1 MTPTNDASTTAIVK
15 ADTRGRTR
23 YTEDYKQEV
32 LDAFEQSGLS
42 GMQFAKQCGVKYST
56 FAAWIKKRKES
67 REGRGGNGLPRPAGV
82 DPFIIADIR
91 EDGPAVG
98 LSVTFP
104 GGVVARA
111 STRDQVELLAELMR
125 TLG

>member
-1 MTPTNDASTTAIVK
+1 MTPTNDASTTDIIK

-23 YTEDYKQEV
+23 YTEDYRREV

-42 GMQFAKQCGVKYST
+42 GMQFSKQCGVKYPT
-56 FAAWIKKRKES
+56 FASWIKKRREARDGIGDGS
-67 REGRGGNGLPRPAGV
+67 RDLRAGM
-82 DPFIIADIR
+82 DRFIIAEIR
-91 EDGPAVG
+91 EDEPLPA

-111 STRDQVELLAELMR
+111 TTREQVVLLAELMR

>member
-1 MTPTNDASTTAIVK
+1 MTSTNDVSTTAIVK

-23 YTEDYKQEV
+23 YSEDYRQEV

-42 GMQFAKQCGVKYST
+42 GMEFARQCGVKYST
-56 FAAWIKKRKES
+56 FASWIKKRRES
-67 REGRGGNGLPRPAGV
+67 REDRGGGYLPRPATT

-91 EDGPAVG
+91 ENGSAGG

-111 STRDQVELLAELMR
+111 STRDQVELLAVLMR
-125 TLG
+125 TLV

>member
-1 MTPTNDASTTAIVK
+1 MTPTNDASATAIVK

-23 YTEDYKQEV
+23 YSEDYRQEV

-42 GMQFAKQCGVKYST
+42 GMEFARQCGVKYST
-56 FAAWIKKRKES
+56 FASWIKKRRES
-67 REGRGGNGLPRPAGV
+67 RDNPGGNDLPRPAGT

-91 EDGPAVG
+91 EDGTAGG

-111 STRDQVELLAELMR
+111 TNRDQVELLAVLMR
-125 TLG
+125 TLV